1 MYITGTQRI
10 RFKVLK
16 NTKVKE
22 NGILWVNLIAD
33 ETYMHYISLSNTGT
47 KVKWSMDRNAD
58 DQTGETTEGLN
69 PGKISSEEF
78 KEVLL
83 QKAKKQKEYR

>member
-1 MYITGTQRI
+1 
-10 RFKVLK
+10 
-16 NTKVKE
+16 
-22 NGILWVNLIAD
+22 
-33 ETYMHYISLSNTGT
+33 
-47 KVKWSMDRNAD
+47 MDRNAD